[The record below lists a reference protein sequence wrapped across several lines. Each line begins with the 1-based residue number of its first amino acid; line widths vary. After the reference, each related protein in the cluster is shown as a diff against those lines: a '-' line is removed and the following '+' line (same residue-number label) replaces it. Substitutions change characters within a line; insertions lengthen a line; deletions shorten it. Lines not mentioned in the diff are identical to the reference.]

1 MGDDDWDESP
11 DFKIE
16 MTEQEQRWGSKA
28 IPGTGRVG
36 HIDMQ
41 ALRESVLKQDAE
53 SKQNVI
59 PKASYGYGG
68 KFQVEKDR
76 MDKSAVGHDYHEEL
90 QKHSSQKD
98 YSKGFGGRYGVET
111 DRQDKS
117 AVGYE
122 HREEMAKHSSQ
133 KDYSYGFGGKYGVQ
147 KDRKDASSFDYTD
160 QEKSVPHESQQSKP
174 VTPGGTS
181 ASALRAKFE
190 AMMKEN
196 QKPAERPARPIG
208 RISKDAWKP
217 TPQTEPVKSTPQPIS
232 IPKAEEKPAVEPPT
246 QPKREAT
253 PPPPVEPPVPKE
265 EPQPEA
271 PKPEPPKEALPVM
284 RRPPSPEDSDW
295 SDTEAQPKPVA
306 ESTEQAIPTTQSS
319 DAPAKPSCPE
329 PEPPQPS
336 DAGCTAVALYDFVGK
351 QDDELSMKAGEV
363 ITDINKFH
371 EEWWEGRI
379 GDRFGIFP
387 AVYVAEAE

>member
-1 MGDDDWDESP
+1 
-11 DFKIE
+11 
-16 MTEQEQRWGSKA
+16 
-28 IPGTGRVG
+28 
-36 HIDMQ
+36 MQ

-160 QEKSVPHESQQSKP
+160 QEKSVPHESQQCKFH
-174 VTPGGTS
+174 TIHAAGTKNVIRRC
-181 ASALRAKFE
+181 ACVLAFKRLTR
-190 AMMKEN
+190 
-196 QKPAERPARPIG
+196 RLLHG
-208 RISKDAWKP
+208 LD
-217 TPQTEPVKSTPQPIS
+217 
-232 IPKAEEKPAVEPPT
+232 PKACDRV
-246 QPKREAT
+246 
-253 PPPPVEPPVPKE
+253 
-265 EPQPEA
+265 
-271 PKPEPPKEALPVM
+271 
-284 RRPPSPEDSDW
+284 
-295 SDTEAQPKPVA
+295 
-306 ESTEQAIPTTQSS
+306 
-319 DAPAKPSCPE
+319 
-329 PEPPQPS
+329 
-336 DAGCTAVALYDFVGK
+336 
-351 QDDELSMKAGEV
+351 
-363 ITDINKFH
+363 
-371 EEWWEGRI
+371 RI
-379 GDRFGIFP
+379 GP
-387 AVYVAEAE
+387 HA